1 MPKSLHHDQV
11 QPFYLGHIHQSGRS
25 LPFLSLPLR
34 CRRTGLARTF
44 RCVRV
49 VGRPDRDP
57 FSYRTSG
64 TGEEGDIGDTA
75 LVFWGI
81 DAYSHSRMLLFEH
94 TSLRDFCL
102 ILVDEISLPFFSSE
116 LFLHFFWTP
125 RSTITLCARPDPSSS
140 PRKRPSLVEFGVE
153 VLVIHWSHP
162 IATTWYDEM
171 VEDVAK
177 YPLGRLR

>member
-116 LFLHFFWTP
+116 LFLHFFG
-125 RSTITLCARPDPSSS
+125 RHARLSRCAQGRTQAAPHGSGRALSSLEL
-140 PRKRPSLVEFGVE
+140 KC
-153 VLVIHWSHP
+153 W
-162 IATTWYDEM
+162 
-171 VEDVAK
+171 
-177 YPLGRLR
+177 